1 MLIVIM
7 SSPVRRSWPRSISWW
22 VRPRPGWRWCG
33 RRRSPT
39 ATDGVMVSED
49 EEASGR
55 YIVVKALE
63 DGVVIMGL
71 TRGKD
76 TRSHHSERLDA
87 GEVLVA
93 QFTELTA
100 AIKIRGKAEIMT
112 DVGMVRRGQ
121 GAIRRRCGR
130 LPARPGSRRLW
141 RAVPRSWC
149 RRAARP
155 WRAPRPPVPA

>member
-1 MLIVIM
+1 MPVAIMLR
-7 SSPVRRSWPRSISWW
+7 PVRPWPPSSTRSSDRH
-22 VRPRPGWRWCG
+22 RRDWRRCG

-39 ATDGVMVSED
+39 ATGAASRAGRTRRDRGEEELEMSGD
-49 EEASGR
+49 EEAASGR
-55 YIVVKALE
+55 YVVVKALE

-100 AIKIRGKAEIMT
+100 AIKIRGRAEILT
-112 DVGMVRRGQ
+112 DVGRVESG
-121 GAIRRRCGR
+121 G
-130 LPARPGSRRLW
+130 
-141 RAVPRSWC
+141 
-149 RRAARP
+149 
-155 WRAPRPPVPA
+155 

>member
-1 MLIVIM
+1 MPIVIM
-7 SSPVRRSWPRSISWW
+7 SWPVRRWSPRSISWW
-22 VRPRPGWRWCG
+22 VRPRRGSKRCG
-33 RRRSPT
+33 PKHRPT
-39 ATDGVMVSED
+39 ATDGGMVSED

-112 DVGMVRRGQ
+112 DVGKVES
-121 GAIRRRCGR
+121 GA
-130 LPARPGSRRLW
+130 
-141 RAVPRSWC
+141 
-149 RRAARP
+149 
-155 WRAPRPPVPA
+155 

>member
-1 MLIVIM
+1 M
-7 SSPVRRSWPRSISWW
+7 
-22 VRPRPGWRWCG
+22 
-33 RRRSPT
+33 
-39 ATDGVMVSED
+39 ATDEQMVNED
-49 EEASGR
+49 GEASGSR

-112 DVGMVRRGQ
+112 DVGRVNSG
-121 GAIRRRCGR
+121 
-130 LPARPGSRRLW
+130 L
-141 RAVPRSWC
+141 
-149 RRAARP
+149 
-155 WRAPRPPVPA
+155 

>member
-1 MLIVIM
+1 MTELE
-7 SSPVRRSWPRSISWW
+7 
-22 VRPRPGWRWCG
+22 
-33 RRRSPT
+33 
-39 ATDGVMVSED
+39 DGAID
-49 EEASGR
+49 R

-100 AIKIRGKAEIMT
+100 AIKIRGRAEILT
-112 DVGMVRRGQ
+112 DM
-121 GAIRRRCGR
+121 GR
-130 LPARPGSRRLW
+130 LESGG
-141 RAVPRSWC
+141 
-149 RRAARP
+149 
-155 WRAPRPPVPA
+155 

>member
-1 MLIVIM
+1 V
-7 SSPVRRSWPRSISWW
+7 
-22 VRPRPGWRWCG
+22 
-33 RRRSPT
+33 
-39 ATDGVMVSED
+39 ED
-49 EEASGR
+49 EESSSNR

-100 AIKIRGKAEIMT
+100 AIKVRGKAEIMT
-112 DVGMVRRGQ
+112 DVGKVTSGT
-121 GAIRRRCGR
+121 
-130 LPARPGSRRLW
+130 
-141 RAVPRSWC
+141 
-149 RRAARP
+149 
-155 WRAPRPPVPA
+155 

>member
-1 MLIVIM
+1 MCR
-7 SSPVRRSWPRSISWW
+7 PVRRWWLRSRSWW
-22 VRPRPGWRWCG
+22 AP
-33 RRRSPT
+33 RRRASRRCGPRRSRT
-39 ATDGVMVSED
+39 AMDSGGTVTED

-55 YIVVKALE
+55 YIVVKAME

-100 AIKIRGKAEIMT
+100 AIKIRGKAEIRT
-112 DVGMVRRGQ
+112 GVRK
-121 GAIRRRCGR
+121 GAS
-130 LPARPGSRRLW
+130 GS
-141 RAVPRSWC
+141 
-149 RRAARP
+149 
-155 WRAPRPPVPA
+155 

>member
-1 MLIVIM
+1 MPIVIM
-7 SSPVRRSWPRSISWW
+7 SSPAPRSRRRSMSSSGMR
-22 VRPRPGWRWCG
+22 RRGWRRSG
-33 RRRSPT
+33 RRRRP
-39 ATDGVMVSED
+39 AGMVGAAMEGGTVTED
-49 EEASGR
+49 EEPSNR

-100 AIKIRGKAEIMT
+100 AIKIRGKAEILT
-112 DVGMVRRGQ
+112 DVGKVESG
-121 GAIRRRCGR
+121 
-130 LPARPGSRRLW
+130 L
-141 RAVPRSWC
+141 
-149 RRAARP
+149 
-155 WRAPRPPVPA
+155 